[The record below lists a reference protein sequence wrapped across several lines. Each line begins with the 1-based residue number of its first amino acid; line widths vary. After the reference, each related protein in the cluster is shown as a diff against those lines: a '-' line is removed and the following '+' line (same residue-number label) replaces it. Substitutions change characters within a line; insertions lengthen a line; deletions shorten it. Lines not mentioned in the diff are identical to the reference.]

1 MAAQRGGKREGAGRK
16 PGSRNKVTA
25 DIKELAQS
33 YGQDGLEVL
42 VKIMRDKDA
51 PHAARVAAV
60 KEIFDRGYGKA
71 KQEMEHTGGLNL
83 NVVTGVPNADA
94 DR

>member
-42 VKIMRDKDA
+42 VQIMRDKGA

-83 NVVTGVPNADA
+83 NVVTGVPNAEP